1 MVASQFQT
9 AQNWALGSA
18 MAVMLILI
26 VMLTVAVG
34 IGVVW
39 LVRLPVR
46 AHYRVTLPPEDGG
59 AAPAPVTRSAEQQPQ
74 EVPA

>member
-1 MVASQFQT
+1 
-9 AQNWALGSA
+9 
-18 MAVMLILI
+18 
-26 VMLTVAVG
+26 
-34 IGVVW
+34 VW

-59 AAPAPVTRSAEQQPQ
+59 VAAAPIVHEAKQPE